1 MDYSFLLIAV
11 IALALIFDFI
21 NGFHDAA
28 NSIATVVS
36 TKVLTPFQAVVWAAF
51 FNFVAFFIF
60 KDHSVATTIA
70 KSVHKEFIVECM
82 HPLSMI
88 LAGLMSAVAWNLI
101 TWWYGIPSSS
111 SHTLIGGFAGAFLAA
126 FGWKAISSGIIWATA
141 IFIVVAPIAGM
152 IMSYLISIWFLNSF
166 RKGIWMKLVSLTII
180 FGVSYAVFNV
190 LEFKKDFNG
199 GSSYVVSLSDKVEKD
214 KLKEMLVFKSEDK
227 MKEFPSLVKVA
238 KDSAGNEDASGKLY
252 EIRTD
257 YLKDVNSSDENKDLT
272 KAIKKSLDKSFKKD
286 LRSGLALVVKT
297 DAPISS
303 SELKKAFSLKNECDK
318 AIVFVEP
325 AKDSLGLDITTNQDY
340 IVRLDSLGSVL
351 YANDKNVEVLKDL
364 KKQGVN
370 SYEVVSTDIITK
382 DSENRFAYSTQ
393 YQIVKVERIGADSKL
408 RFDTSN
414 LKNNFETYWLKVM
427 FHGAN
432 FKWVLL
438 GFIVVVIGIFTLF
451 MSSMNNSRANKWFK
465 KLQLFSS
472 AAFSIGHGGNDAQKV
487 MGIIT
492 VALIAGGE
500 ITSLKEM
507 PNWVPLACYAAIALG
522 TMSGGWKIV
531 KTMGNKITKV
541 TPFEGVAAET
551 AGAITLFFT
560 EGLKFPWKMGGEVV
574 KGIPVSTTHTITGSI
589 IGVGITKR
597 ISAVKWGVTGKL
609 LVAWIITIPIS
620 AGLGALFYYIMHL
633 CGVNA

>member
-1 MDYSFLLIAV
+1 MEYSLLLITV

-36 TKVLTPFQAVVWAAF
+36 TKVLSPFQAVVWAAF

-70 KSVHKEFIVECM
+70 KSVKETYIATSNN
-82 HPLSMI
+82 PLPMI
-88 LAGLMSAVAWNLI
+88 FSGLIAAITWNLI

-126 FGWKAISSGIIWATA
+126 FGWQAINSGVIWATV
-141 IFIVVAPIAGM
+141 IFIFVAPMAGM
-152 IMSYLISIWFLNSF
+152 IMSYLISAWFLNSF
-166 RKGIWMKLVSLTII
+166 RKGPGMKIVSITII
-180 FGVSYAVFNV
+180 ALVIFAVANA
-190 LEFKKDFNG
+190 LEYKKDFNG
-199 GSSYVVSLSDKVEKD
+199 GSSYT
-214 KLKEMLVFKSEDK
+214 LVFEEKTS
-227 MKEFPSLVKVA
+227 
-238 KDSAGNEDASGKLY
+238 KDD
-252 EIRTD
+252 
-257 YLKDVNSSDENKDLT
+257 
-272 KAIKKSLDKSFKKD
+272 
-286 LRSGLALVVKT
+286 
-297 DAPISS
+297 
-303 SELKKAFSLKNECDK
+303 LKKALTFKTPELKEFAPIVK
-318 AIVFVEP
+318 AG
-325 AKDSLGLDITTNQDY
+325 KDSTGAEDKSGTVYVVRTDFMKKVGETTENTE
-340 IVRLDSLGSVL
+340 VSAAVL
-351 YANDKNVEVLKDL
+351 AAIEKAKMKGAIAETHRV
-364 KKQGVN
+364 
-370 SYEVVSTDIITK
+370 
-382 DSENRFAYSTQ
+382 
-393 YQIVKVERIGADSKL
+393 GADSKD
-408 RFDTSN
+408 RYDTSN

-432 FKWVLL
+432 FKWILL
-438 GFIVVVIGIFTLF
+438 GFIVLVIGVFTLF
-451 MSSMNNSRANKWFK
+451 LSSMQNSRANKSFK

-492 VALIAGGE
+492 VALIAGGQ
-500 ITSLKEM
+500 INSLKEM
-507 PNWVPLACYAAIALG
+507 PNWVPLSCYAAIALG

-531 KTMGNKITKV
+531 KTMGAKITKV

-560 EGLKFPWKMGGEVV
+560 EGLKFPWKIGGEVI

-597 ISAVKWGVTGKL
+597 VSAVKWGVTGKL

-620 AGLGALFYYIMHL
+620 ALIGALTYWFCVFVGL
-633 CGVNA
+633 